1 MIETLTQTLEAQ
13 GAFFG
18 IEKKDV
24 MIGGTKVVGKVGLVR
39 EDDGTP
45 LGIVSTKYNFI
56 PLRDKWDRLAQAI
69 DQSGLNTKNATAEVS
84 FANQG
89 ARVMLT
95 LRFPNHVIEPVIGDI
110 TELEIRVKDSCD
122 GRWNFSVLGAGRRLW
137 CLNGMTLADPIAAYS
152 EYHNGNLDIDLAAEK
167 VVGIMAEFERTKELW
182 EQYSKVK
189 ITDDQAWRVFCLY
202 ANRPVDFKR
211 GLGSAKKEW
220 NETRPNLAKTMFEQ
234 YEVKERREI
243 GDNAFGVLNT
253 LTHHATH
260 AKLREGKEAI
270 GLDLRMQTVGRVLAS
285 DYWQK
290 RLIEG
295 KKH

>member
-1 MIETLTQTLEAQ
+1 MMEHLTQALETQ
-13 GAFFG
+13 GAFFE

-24 MIGGTKVVGKVGLVR
+24 MIGGVKVAGKVGLVR
-39 EDDGTP
+39 VDDNVP

-56 PLRDKWDRLAQAI
+56 PLRTKWDRLVQAI
-69 DQSGLNTKNATAEVS
+69 EQSGLDTKDATANVA
-84 FANQG
+84 FANFG
-89 ARVMLT
+89 ARVMMT
-95 LRFPNHVIEPVIGDI
+95 LNFPNHVIEPAIGDI
-110 TELEIRVKDSCD
+110 TQLEIRVKDSCD

-167 VVGIMAEFERTKELW
+167 VVGILAEFERTKELW
-182 EQYSKVK
+182 EKYSKVK
-189 ITDDQAWRVFCLY
+189 VSDEQAWRVFCLY

-220 NETRPNLAKTMFEQ
+220 DETRPNLAKTMFEQ

-260 AKLREGKEAI
+260 AKLRDGKEAI
-270 GLDLRMQTVGRVLAS
+270 GQDLRTQTVERVLAS
-285 DYWQK
+285 EYWTK
-290 RLIEG
+290 RVIEG

>member
-1 MIETLTQTLEAQ
+1 MMEHLTQTLEAQ
-13 GAFFG
+13 GAFFE

-24 MIGGTKVVGKVGLVR
+24 MIGDVKVAGKVGLVR
-39 EDDGTP
+39 VDDNVP

-56 PLRDKWDRLAQAI
+56 PLRTKWDRLVQAI
-69 DQSGLNTKNATAEVS
+69 EQSGLDTKDATANVS
-84 FANQG
+84 FANFG
-89 ARVMLT
+89 ARVMMT
-95 LRFPNHVIEPVIGDI
+95 LNFPKHVIEPAIGDI
-110 TELEIRVKDSCD
+110 TQLEIRVKDSCD
-122 GRWNFSVLGAGRRLW
+122 GRWNFSVLGAGRRLF

-167 VVGIMAEFERTKELW
+167 VVGILAEFERTKELW
-182 EQYSKVK
+182 EKYSKVK
-189 ITDDQAWRVFCLY
+189 VSDEQAWRVFCLY

-220 NETRPNLAKTMFEQ
+220 DETRPNLAKTMFEQ

-260 AKLREGKEAI
+260 AKLRDGKEAI
-270 GLDLRMQTVGRVLAS
+270 GQDLRTQTVERVLAS
-285 DYWQK
+285 EYWTK
-290 RLIEG
+290 RVIEG